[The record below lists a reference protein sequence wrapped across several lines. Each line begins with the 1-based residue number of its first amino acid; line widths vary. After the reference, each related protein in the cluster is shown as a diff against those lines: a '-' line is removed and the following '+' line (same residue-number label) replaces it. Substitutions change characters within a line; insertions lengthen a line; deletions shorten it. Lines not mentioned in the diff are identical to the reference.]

1 MSASTQSRH
10 SAFVEEHPADDGSS
24 DRADKLRDNK
34 QGLLLAYDLKR
45 AAGDRVVAMR
55 LNGKSIQPTGRY
67 RIAINNFLAS
77 GGDSFSALKSG
88 TDTADAGLDLDAL
101 EAWLTTNPRR
111 RSSAASTIARPKL
124 AERRLVE
131 AAQLAA
137 VEVVAL
143 AL

>member
-1 MSASTQSRH
+1 MG
-10 SAFVEEHPADDGSS
+10 FFF
-24 DRADKLRDNK
+24 
-34 QGLLLAYDLKR
+34 AYDLKR